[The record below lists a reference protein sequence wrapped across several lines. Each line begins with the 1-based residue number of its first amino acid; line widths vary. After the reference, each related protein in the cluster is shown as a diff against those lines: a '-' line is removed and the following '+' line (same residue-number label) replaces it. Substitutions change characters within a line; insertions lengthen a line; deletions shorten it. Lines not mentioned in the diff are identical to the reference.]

1 MSEIIDVF
9 ETYLFCYTCPIV
21 SIIGECLSIIC
32 IIVFLNSTFKENF
45 YNYIRMEIVFS
56 SISLLFYII
65 RSTYYCK
72 GGIYRSYAVAFI
84 HYYNRYLRNV
94 SEMEAAVSCIL
105 ASLEFYLILTNNYK
119 SKYNILARVSYKVI
133 ILIVFIFSMILFS
146 FRLLEYEIKPIK
158 SNQTA
163 TFNLTIAQTYKL
175 DKTDFVKSNVY
186 FFIKT
191 FSYILLDFLSV
202 VVMVIVNFL
211 IFINVRLL
219 MKQKCNINGKNN
231 TNKTMENIKN
241 TNKTV
246 KLMFLVGSVNSIIG
260 RIPNFVYFICDIFL
274 DPNKYKTL
282 IGILLPTTY
291 TILAFSFV
299 FKYFLYYLT
308 NNLFKNILENHLVYI
323 LRTVKLKKQEN

>member
-1 MSEIIDVF
+1 MSDIVDLF
-9 ETYLFCYTCPIV
+9 ETYLFCYTCPII
-21 SIIGECLSIIC
+21 SIVGEVLSIVC

-56 SISLLFYII
+56 GISLLFYII

-72 GGIYRSYAVAFI
+72 GGIYRTYAVAFI
-84 HYYNRYLRNV
+84 HYVNRYLRNV

-119 SKYNILARVSYKVI
+119 SKYNILAKFSYKVI
-133 ILIVFIFSMILFS
+133 IFVVFVFSILLFS
-146 FRLLEYEIKPIK
+146 FRLLEYEIRPIK
-158 SNQTA
+158 SNQTI
-163 TFNLTIAQTYKL
+163 NLTSTKTYRL
-175 DKTDFVKSNVY
+175 EKTEFVKSNFY

-202 VVMVIVNFL
+202 VIMVIVNFL

-219 MKQKCNINGKNN
+219 MKQKRYINGKNN
-231 TNKTMENIKN
+231 SNKTMENIKN

-246 KLMFLVGSVNSIIG
+246 KLMFLIGSLNSILG
-260 RIPNFVYFICDIFL
+260 RIPNFVYFIFDIFL
-274 DPNKYKTL
+274 DPIYFKTL

-308 NNLFKNILENHLVYI
+308 NNLFKNILENHLFYLV
-323 LRTVKLKKQEN
+323 RSVKLRLQDN